1 MSNIPT
7 NSLSSLLQTFI
18 NGEEEEELV
27 AIVCRCVDIH
37 TLKLK
42 VIYGVDTWF
51 VMAFLVLCTCR
62 KLFSLSS
69 SLSRTP
75 SKNQLLTS
83 RLSHLLNKGV
93 RTLHTGYIYSSSSE
107 SSDGSDDPKTNDDE
121 GSLDEVDLGS
131 LSRAIATI
139 SIPDTLPEVPL
150 LVLNRNPMFPRFVKM
165 VERVIGSD
173 H

>member
-1 MSNIPT
+1 MWAWLTGSSTPESFSP
-7 NSLSSLLQTFI
+7 SL
-18 NGEEEEELV
+18 N
-27 AIVCRCVDIH
+27 
-37 TLKLK
+37 
-42 VIYGVDTWF
+42 
-51 VMAFLVLCTCR
+51 
-62 KLFSLSS
+62 
-69 SLSRTP
+69 RTP
-75 SKNQLLTS
+75 SNSQLLTPG
-83 RLSHLLNKGV
+83 LFHLLNKGV

-107 SSDGSDDPKTNDDE
+107 SSDRSDDPKTNDDE
-121 GSLDEVDLGS
+121 GSLDEVDLGSLS

>member
-1 MSNIPT
+1 
-7 NSLSSLLQTFI
+7 
-18 NGEEEEELV
+18 
-27 AIVCRCVDIH
+27 
-37 TLKLK
+37 
-42 VIYGVDTWF
+42 
-51 VMAFLVLCTCR
+51 MAFLVQCTCR
-62 KLFSLSS
+62 KLLSLSS

-165 VERVIGSD
+165 VEVTDKSLMSLIKQKCDLALPYAGAFLKKND
-173 H
+173 KYIIL